1 MPALS
6 HFLNSLVFMKRD
18 DTIVHVGARSHL
30 GVGMRKPLLFLLA
43 LLSGAPC
50 RAADEATRYFK
61 MVYDAVH
68 PVVEVFEQHRLA
80 NVLNQLN
87 IVSIFNFFDQE
98 VSITDEKNQEH
109 RVYLASPEE
118 LRKLLGTDAT
128 VQLKRNKKSIFSYQN
143 ESDLTVRIA
152 GVKKKYEQIS
162 DVNYKRERIF
172 EASDF
177 SPALERLA
185 RCIQAYLE
193 KQNKTVPLSY
203 CYYGVELTLEE
214 QIKNAMICNDR
225 DGALIARAMHGALI
239 SQSKGVEV
247 TDSQFAKQIDEDRIK
262 GALAC
267 AAGTPVTILENHLLD
282 HQFLERN
289 DSEFFKKLMLVRPE
303 AATSTMGSYVQQY
316 LKPAALLT
324 RELLERDPK
333 TIQTIK
339 RRPSASRFRDIPEEV
354 IDVCVQERQKA
365 IQAASGFLARNWKKF
380 QEIHQGSNHDGA
392 RAFSCYLVSGTPHY
406 VWDASKKGDAKRM
419 VSKMC
424 YFTGITPKGINHQ
437 LELTESYLQ
446 SIGAKEVLVN
456 GVWESCPEG
465 NIHDFFPDPDER
477 FLNGFPLPVRVQ
489 LCVNLMTLTNK
500 IWQYMKGNEQD
511 KRSAANNEIEKYYE
525 MPTNDTKLK
534 KLLKSKMEEIFNPYW
549 PISFNRYNGTD
560 HFIRCGIWG
569 VVGLEDYKRKGC
581 FRYPNPLT
589 FEVYYREAT
598 QQDITKDPLVYRP
611 AQIMEHDSVEQN
623 VGLSAQDP
631 FEELGLSDL
640 YQTWQRGKILSKSD
654 VRTRLK
660 NFLDQERSR
669 NDKDKMRSLSIELLG
684 YRHIFDIGEQQQV
697 TLREWTDLGKEFDK
711 AGRTD

>member
-1 MPALS
+1 M
-6 HFLNSLVFMKRD
+6 
-18 DTIVHVGARSHL
+18 
-30 GVGMRKPLLFLLA
+30 FLLA

-80 NVLNQLN
+80 NVSNQLN

-185 RCIQAYLE
+185 QCIQAYLE

-214 QIKNAMICNDR
+214 QIKNAMIRNDR

-239 SQSKGVEV
+239 SQSEEVEI
-247 TDSQFAKQIDEDRIK
+247 TDAQFAIQVDEDRIK

-289 DSEFFKKLMLVRPE
+289 DSEFFTKLMLVRPG
-303 AATSTMGSYVQQY
+303 AVTSTMESYVQQY
-316 LKPAALLT
+316 LKPAAQLT
-324 RELLERDPK
+324 QELWQYTPDIVKILKSGSSKGEYSGIRD
-333 TIQTIK
+333 
-339 RRPSASRFRDIPEEV
+339 EV
-354 IDVCVQERQKA
+354 IDLCEQERQKA
-365 IQAASGFLARNWKKF
+365 MQAAGDFLARNWKKF
-380 QEIHQGSNHDGA
+380 QEIRQGSNHDGA
-392 RAFSCYLVSGTPHY
+392 REFSCYLVSGTPHY
-406 VWDASKKGDAKRM
+406 VWDASQKGDAKRM

-437 LELTESYLQ
+437 LEVIEGCLQ
-446 SIGAKEVLVN
+446 YMGAKEVLVN
-456 GVWESCPEG
+456 GVWKPCPKG
-465 NIHDFFPDPDER
+465 NIHDFFPDPDKR
-477 FLNGFPLPVRVQ
+477 FLYSDPKPLSGQ
-489 LCVNLMTLTNK
+489 LCVNLILLSNK
-500 IWQYMKGNEQD
+500 IWQYMKGD
-511 KRSAANNEIEKYYE
+511 KHDQKLANSYLMESNDT
-525 MPTNDTKLK
+525 MPTDDTELVD
-534 KLLKSKMEEIFNPYW
+534 LLKPKMEGIFNPYW
-549 PISFNRYNGTD
+549 PISFHRYNGFN
-560 HFIRCGIWG
+560 HFIRCG
-569 VVGLEDYKRKGC
+569 VNGLGISDFSKHGC

-611 AQIMEHDSVEQN
+611 ARTMEHDSVERN
-623 VGLSAQDP
+623 VELSTQDH
-631 FEELGLSDL
+631 FEELGLANL
-640 YQTWQRGKILSKSD
+640 YQTWQREKILSKPD

-660 NFLDQERSR
+660 KFLDQENNANNSYRTVLV
-669 NDKDKMRSLSIELLG
+669 DLLG
-684 YRHIFDIGEQQQV
+684 YRSVFELSQQREI
-697 TLREWTDLGKEFDK
+697 TLREWTDLSKEFDK